1 VGYLAEVASGG
12 RSKVTAAHAS
22 GGGTHVIEWQPKFAR
37 DAGTLAASLPDDGLD
52 LTGLVGAL
60 ERQPAGGV
68 PRSYRIAEFTQAAYP
83 AQTAM
88 ADHLRRVP
96 GGGRME
102 LWVLGAYAG
111 QTRRLAGAFGR
122 TGSAARFATADLSAP
137 AAIDLD
143 GGVLRACAFDLVV
156 IDARATALTAA
167 SWALLRRLLLPGGL
181 VLVRHPDPGF
191 AHPGPG
197 WSKVGTG
204 PHGGVWAAP
213 PRLFDG
219 GDADLDG
226 PRWLIT
232 AEAYPGQVWPGRK
245 VMPSGWLWS
254 HEAQQEMRA
263 LRAIDFF
270 GDLDASSGR
279 DPLGTQVV
287 TRFLTLLRALT
298 VARTAPGS
306 SPCRLT
312 IITRHAALDG
322 RSAREAL
329 LWAAVRALGRDLD
342 PALLIDIRLI
352 DIGGPEDLPM
362 LRWLARHDVRE
373 RALAVRKGRLHA
385 LRMVRRAATAAASG

>member
-1 VGYLAEVASGG
+1 
-12 RSKVTAAHAS
+12 
-22 GGGTHVIEWQPKFAR
+22 VIEWQPKFAR

-52 LTGLVGAL
+52 LAGLVGAL

-68 PRSYRIAEFTQAAYP
+68 PRAYRVAEFTQAADP
-83 AQTAM
+83 ARTAV
-88 ADHLRRVP
+88 ADYLRRAP
-96 GGGRME
+96 GGSLME
-102 LWVLGAYAG
+102 LWVLGASAG
-111 QTRRLAGAFGR
+111 QTRRLADSFGR
-122 TGSAARFATADLSAP
+122 ADAAARFATADLSAP

-143 GGVLRACAFDLVV
+143 RGLLRACALDLVV
-156 IDARATALTAA
+156 VDARTITLSAS

-197 WSKVGTG
+197 WSKVGAG
-204 PHGGVWAAP
+204 PHGIVWAAP
-213 PRLFDG
+213 PGLFDHR
-219 GDADLDG
+219 DAELEG
-226 PRWLIT
+226 PRWVIT
-232 AEAYPGQVWPGRK
+232 AEAYLGQVWPGRR

-254 HEAQQEMRA
+254 HDAQQEMRA

-270 GDLDASSGR
+270 GDLDASSSR

-298 VARTAPGS
+298 AARTGRAC

-312 IITRHAALDG
+312 IVTRHAALDG
-322 RSAREAL
+322 RSPREAL

-352 DIGGPEDLPM
+352 DIGGPEDLPV

-385 LRMVRRAATAAASG
+385 LRMVRAAATVAASD

>member
-1 VGYLAEVASGG
+1 M
-12 RSKVTAAHAS
+12 HAP
-22 GGGTHVIEWQPKFAR
+22 GDGTYVIEWQPKFAR

-60 ERQPAGGV
+60 ERQPTGGV
-68 PRSYRIAEFTQAAYP
+68 PRSYRVAEFTQAADP
-83 AQTAM
+83 SQTAM
-88 ADHLRRVP
+88 ADHLRRAP
-96 GGGRME
+96 GDGRME
-102 LWVLGAYAG
+102 LWVLGASAG

-122 TGSAARFATADLSAP
+122 AGAAARFATADLSAP
-137 AAIDLD
+137 AAIDLE
-143 GGVLRACAFDLVV
+143 GGVLRACAFDLIV
-156 IDARATALTAA
+156 IDARTTALTAA

-213 PRLFDG
+213 PGLFDDG
-219 GDADLDG
+219 GAELQG
-226 PRWLIT
+226 PRWVIA
-232 AEAYPGQVWPGRK
+232 AEAYFGQLWPGRRI
-245 VMPSGWLWS
+245 MPSGWLWS
-254 HEAQQEMRA
+254 YDAQQEMRA

-270 GDLDASSGR
+270 GDLGGSTGR

-298 VARTAPGS
+298 AARTGQAC

-312 IITRHAALDG
+312 IITRHAALDD
-322 RSAREAL
+322 RSPREAL

-342 PALLIDIRLI
+342 PALLIDIRLV

-373 RALAVRKGRLHA
+373 RALAVRKRRLHA
-385 LRMVRRAATAAASG
+385 LRWVRPAATVTAAG